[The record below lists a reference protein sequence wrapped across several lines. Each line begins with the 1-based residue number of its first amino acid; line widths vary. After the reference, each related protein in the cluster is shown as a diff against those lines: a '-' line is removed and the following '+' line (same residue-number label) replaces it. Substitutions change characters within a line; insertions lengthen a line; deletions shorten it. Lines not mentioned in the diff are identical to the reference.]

1 MHFGCDQLSLF
12 SLDSSG
18 ERGYWQ
24 YLAICNIPN
33 LKKGNH
39 QIFLTKFQVSI
50 IFLSFYLLD
59 CWRNLFSH
67 CKTICCVSSVWEG
80 LIGRMSSA
88 NIYINCPAVSF
99 QRSGFI
105 AEPQRGLHQ
114 PITKL
119 INNPSHH
126 FHTLCILR
134 PRFLAVLSIKGASE
148 KNAIFYF
155 YSARANWPTH
165 KISDFSEPPFM
176 FFAYNFSNIWHMW
189 SNPKINHKLLT
200 VLYHLKK
207 QWTFFDEKWAHNDH
221 LLLNI
226 SNSLY
231 FHS

>member
-148 KNAIFYF
+148 KNAIFCF
-155 YSARANWPTH
+155 
-165 KISDFSEPPFM
+165 FSQHGLIGNHTKFQTSQNPPSCFLRITSQI
-176 FFAYNFSNIWHMW
+176 FDIYDQTQ
-189 SNPKINHKLLT
+189 KLIIKCWQFCT
-200 VLYHLKK
+200 
-207 QWTFFDEKWAHNDH
+207 T
-221 LLLNI
+221 
-226 SNSLY
+226 
-231 FHS
+231 